1 MIAASNQ
8 PLLLSAFLLTRQWKE
23 SDTGL
28 ELIFWFAS
36 SEGPLRFHLPRQE
49 AICFFPSSQ
58 TDKVKK
64 ILKGQKNWRI
74 NSTEL
79 LDFAR
84 QKVSALYFSS
94 QRQLFDNR
102 DRLAIR
108 NIRLLE
114 SDIKPTDR
122 FLMERF
128 IKGAVEVQAEQQDK
142 ESYKNLVNVRLKAT
156 DYRPTL
162 SAISIDIET
171 DYDVSKLYSIALY
184 SDDIAKVLMIGEGEA
199 KSIAIQSGQ
208 KPSIDLQFYANEKNL
223 LKAFLRII
231 AELDPDVLIGWNVV
245 NFDLKCLQ
253 DFADRASV
261 KLTLGRNNEP
271 INWRQSRDS
280 DQRFYALVPGRVIL
294 DGIEL
299 MRSATYQFENFS
311 LEYVSRRL
319 LKRGKLVEDVEQRSE
334 EIGKLFLKNKLALAS
349 YNLED
354 CRLVWDI
361 FEKENL
367 LSFAIER
374 SQLTGLELDR
384 YGGSVAAIDFLYL
397 PRLHRKGF
405 VAPALDQLETSNI
418 SPGGHVMGSMPGIH
432 DNVIVLDFKSLY
444 PSIIRSFH
452 VDPLALIEGLSE
464 DNAIEGYDGGLFSR
478 DKYILPDLIED
489 LWVARD
495 RAKANSNEVLS
506 QAIKIIMNSF
516 YGVLG
521 TIGCRFF
528 DSRLV
533 SSITKRGREIIIQS
547 KEYIEDKGY
556 QVIYGDT
563 DSVFVL
569 LGNVQKDKIA
579 SIGDCIAKDLN
590 NWWNEKLEKEHSV
603 TSFLEIQFETHYQK
617 FLIPTIRG
625 SDAGSKKRYAG
636 LLADNKVEF
645 KGLETVRS
653 DWSPLAR
660 EFQRVLYKK
669 VFLDEPFDDYVKNI
683 VEKLLNGEFEDEL
696 VLRKRLRRKLDDYV
710 KNVPPHVQ
718 AARKAEVIRD
728 EKKLHSLYKSGGWI
742 EYLMTTNGPEPR
754 QYRQASIDFN
764 FYIDKQLTP
773 IADAI
778 LIFKSSSMND
788 IINQQIGLF

>member
-1 MIAASNQ
+1 VIVVSKQ
-8 PLLLSAFLLTRQWKE
+8 PLPLSAFLLTRQWKE

-36 SEGPLRFHLPRQE
+36 SEGPLRLHLPRQE

-58 TDKVKK
+58 TDEVKK
-64 ILKGQKNWRI
+64 ILNGQKNWRI
-74 NSTEL
+74 NPTEL
-79 LDFAR
+79 LDFTR

-108 NIRLLE
+108 DIRLLE

-142 ESYKNLVNVRLKAT
+142 EFYKNLVNVRLKAT

-162 SAISIDIET
+162 SAVSIDIET
-171 DYDVSKLYSIALY
+171 DYDVSQLYSIALY
-184 SDDIAKVLMIGEGEA
+184 SDDIAKVLMIGEGEV
-199 KSIAIQSGQ
+199 KSRAIQSCQ
-208 KPSIDLQFYANEKNL
+208 KCSIDLQFYANEKNL
-223 LKAFLRII
+223 IKAFLQII
-231 AELDPDVLIGWNVV
+231 AELNPDVLIGWNVV

-253 DFADRASV
+253 DFADRAGV

-334 EIGKLFLKNKLALAS
+334 EISKLFLKNKSALAS

-374 SQLTGLELDR
+374 SQLTGLELGR

-397 PRLHRKGF
+397 PRLHRAGF
-405 VAPALDQLETSNI
+405 VAPALDQLEPSSM
-418 SPGGHVMGSMPGIH
+418 SPGGHVMRSMPGIH

-452 VDPLALIEGLSE
+452 VDPLALIEGLIE

-478 DKYILPDLIED
+478 DKYILPELIED
-489 LWVARD
+489 LWAARD
-495 RAKANSNEVLS
+495 RAKANSDEVLS

-533 SSITKRGREIIIQS
+533 SSITKRGHEIIIQS

-569 LGNVQKDKIA
+569 LGNVKKDEIA
-579 SIGDCIAKDLN
+579 SIGGCIARDLN
-590 NWWNEKLEKEHSV
+590 NWWNEKLEKEYSV

-636 LLADNKVEF
+636 LLADNKVQF

-660 EFQRVLYKK
+660 EFQKVLYKK

-728 EKKLHSLYKSGGWI
+728 EKKLPSLYKSGGWI

-754 QYRQASIDFN
+754 QYRRASIDFD
-764 FYIDKQLTP
+764 FYIDKQLIP

-778 LIFKSSSMND
+778 LIFKSTSMND

>member
-1 MIAASNQ
+1 MIVVSKQ
-8 PLLLSAFLLTRQWKE
+8 PLPLSAFLLTRQWKE

-36 SEGPLRFHLPRQE
+36 SEGPLRLHLPRQE

-58 TDKVKK
+58 TDEVKK
-64 ILKGQKNWRI
+64 ILNGQKNWRI
-74 NSTEL
+74 NPTEL
-79 LDFAR
+79 LDFTR

-108 NIRLLE
+108 DIRLLE

-142 ESYKNLVNVRLKAT
+142 EFYKNLVNVRLKAT

-162 SAISIDIET
+162 SAVSIDIET
-171 DYDVSKLYSIALY
+171 DYDVSQLYSIALY
-184 SDDIAKVLMIGEGEA
+184 SDDIAKVLMIGEGEV
-199 KSIAIQSGQ
+199 KSRAIQSCQ
-208 KPSIDLQFYANEKNL
+208 KCSIDLQFYANEKNL
-223 LKAFLRII
+223 IKAFLQII
-231 AELDPDVLIGWNVV
+231 AELNPDVLIGWNVV

-334 EIGKLFLKNKLALAS
+334 EISKLFLKNKSALAS

-374 SQLTGLELDR
+374 SQLTGLELGR

-397 PRLHRKGF
+397 PRLHRAGF
-405 VAPALDQLETSNI
+405 VAPALDQLEPSSM
-418 SPGGHVMGSMPGIH
+418 SPGGHVMRSMPGIH

-452 VDPLALIEGLSE
+452 VDPLALIEGLIE

-478 DKYILPDLIED
+478 DKYILPELIED
-489 LWVARD
+489 LWAARD
-495 RAKANSNEVLS
+495 RAKANSDEVLS

-533 SSITKRGREIIIQS
+533 SSITKRGHEIIIQS

-569 LGNVQKDKIA
+569 LGNVKKDKIA
-579 SIGDCIAKDLN
+579 SIGGCIAKDLN
-590 NWWNEKLEKEHSV
+590 NWWNEKLEKEYSV

-636 LLADNKVEF
+636 LLADNKVQF

-660 EFQRVLYKK
+660 EFQKVLYKK

-728 EKKLHSLYKSGGWI
+728 EKKLPSLYKSGGWI

-754 QYRQASIDFN
+754 QYRRASIDFD
-764 FYIDKQLTP
+764 FYIDKQLIP

-778 LIFKSSSMND
+778 LIFKSTSMND

>member
-1 MIAASNQ
+1 VIVVSKQ
-8 PLLLSAFLLTRQWKE
+8 PLPLSAFLLTRQWKE

-36 SEGPLRFHLPRQE
+36 SEGPLRLHLPRQE

-58 TDKVKK
+58 TDEVKK
-64 ILKGQKNWRI
+64 ILNGQKNWRI
-74 NSTEL
+74 NPTEL
-79 LDFAR
+79 LDFTR

-108 NIRLLE
+108 DIRLLE

-142 ESYKNLVNVRLKAT
+142 EFYKNLVNVRLKAT

-162 SAISIDIET
+162 SAVSIDIET
-171 DYDVSKLYSIALY
+171 DYDVSQLYSIALY
-184 SDDIAKVLMIGEGEA
+184 SDDIAKVLMIGEGEV
-199 KSIAIQSGQ
+199 KSRAIQSCQ
-208 KPSIDLQFYANEKNL
+208 KCSIDLQFYANEKNL
-223 LKAFLRII
+223 IKAFLQII
-231 AELDPDVLIGWNVV
+231 AELNPDVLIGWNVV

-253 DFADRASV
+253 DFADRAGV

-334 EIGKLFLKNKLALAS
+334 EISKLFLKNKSALAS

-374 SQLTGLELDR
+374 SQLTGLELGR

-397 PRLHRKGF
+397 PRLHRAGF
-405 VAPALDQLETSNI
+405 VAPALDQLEPSSM
-418 SPGGHVMGSMPGIH
+418 SPGGHVMRSMPGIH

-452 VDPLALIEGLSE
+452 VDPLALIEGLIE

-478 DKYILPDLIED
+478 DKYILPELIED
-489 LWVARD
+489 LWAARD
-495 RAKANSNEVLS
+495 RAKANSDEVLS

-533 SSITKRGREIIIQS
+533 SSITKRGHEIIIQS

-569 LGNVQKDKIA
+569 LGNVKKDKIA
-579 SIGDCIAKDLN
+579 SIGGCIARDLN
-590 NWWNEKLEKEHSV
+590 NWWNEKLEKEYSV

-636 LLADNKVEF
+636 LLADNKVQF

-660 EFQRVLYKK
+660 EFQKVLYKK

-728 EKKLHSLYKSGGWI
+728 EKKLPSLYKSGGWI

-754 QYRQASIDFN
+754 QYRRASIDFD
-764 FYIDKQLTP
+764 FYIDKQLIP

-778 LIFKSSSMND
+778 LIFKSTSMND